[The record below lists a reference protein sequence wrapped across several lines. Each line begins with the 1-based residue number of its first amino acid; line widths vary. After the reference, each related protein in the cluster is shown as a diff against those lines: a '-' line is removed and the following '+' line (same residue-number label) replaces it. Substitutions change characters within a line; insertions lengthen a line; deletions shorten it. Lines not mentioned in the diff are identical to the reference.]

1 MGWVRATPA
10 LVARVVAAVRHE
22 DTAELWASS
31 LLSPAEVA
39 ALGTARGEV
48 WVGLVDGEPVC
59 VFGVAQASILSTEGM
74 PWMVGTTRL
83 PFLKRSFVAGSR
95 AVVAE
100 MRRRFPV
107 LRNFVDAR
115 NSHAI
120 RWLKWLG
127 FTIMEAEPHGPFGL
141 PFHPFE
147 MRT

>member
-1 MGWVRATPA
+1 MRP
-10 LVARVVAAVRHE
+10 E

-39 ALGTARGEV
+39 ALGIARGEA

-59 VFGVAQASILSTEGM
+59 VFGVAQASILSAEGM
-74 PWMVGTTRL
+74 PWMVGTMRL

-95 AVVAE
+95 EVVAE
-100 MRRRFPV
+100 MHRRFPV